1 MRIFHSYKQDTDE
14 ELMRRVSRNDTDAFE
29 EIYTRYANRMQGFF
43 IRMLGYD
50 IAKAEDF
57 TQELFLK
64 VYESRSAYEE
74 GRIFSS
80 WAFSIAYNLCKNE
93 YRHREIVEIHELEQ
107 NYDSDTTE
115 EPAFEK
121 MYDRAVF
128 ENQLS
133 ISLTKLSADQLAAF
147 TLRYNE
153 ELSVSEISRILDCP
167 EGTVKSR
174 LHYALRTLSQS
185 LSMYNPIK
193 P

>member
-1 MRIFHSYKQDTDE
+1 MRIFHSYRQDADE
-14 ELMRRVSRNDTDAFE
+14 ELMRRVSRNDTKAFE
-29 EIYTRYANRMQGFF
+29 ELYTRYAGRMQGFF

-74 GRIFSS
+74 GRTFSS
-80 WAFSIAYNLCKNE
+80 WAFSMAYNLCKNE
-93 YRHREIVEIHELEQ
+93 YRHRDVVEIHEQEL
-107 NYDSDTTE
+107 NYNSDATE

-121 MYDRAVF
+121 VYDQAVF

-133 ISLTKLSADQLAAF
+133 ISLSKLPADQLAAF

-153 ELSVSEISRILDCP
+153 ELSVQEIARVLDCP

-174 LHYALRTLSQS
+174 LHYALRSLSQS
-185 LSMYNPIK
+185 LSIYNPI
-193 P
+193 

>member
-14 ELMRRVSRNDTDAFE
+14 ELMRWVSRNNAKAFE
-29 EIYTRYANRMQGFF
+29 ELYTRYARRIQGFF

-64 VYESRSAYEE
+64 VYESRGAYEE
-74 GRIFSS
+74 GRTFSS
-80 WAFSIAYNLCKNE
+80 WAFSMAYNLCKNE
-93 YRHREIVEIHELEQ
+93 YRHQEVVENHEQELIY
-107 NYDSDTTE
+107 NSDATE
-115 EPAFEK
+115 EPTFEK
-121 MYDRAVF
+121 IYDQAVF

-133 ISLTKLSADQLAAF
+133 ISLSKLSGDQLAAF

-153 ELSVSEISRILDCP
+153 ELSVQEIARVLNCP

-174 LHYALRTLSQS
+174 LHYALRSLSQS
-185 LSMYNPIK
+185 LSMYNPVK

>member
-14 ELMRRVSRNDTDAFE
+14 ELMRWVSRSNTKAFE
-29 EIYTRYANRMQGFF
+29 ELYTRYARRMQGFF

-64 VYESRSAYEE
+64 VYESRGAYEE
-74 GRIFSS
+74 GRTFSS
-80 WAFSIAYNLCKNE
+80 WAFSMAYNLCKNE
-93 YRHREIVEIHELEQ
+93 YRHRDIVESHEQEL
-107 NYDSDTTE
+107 NYNSDATE
-115 EPAFEK
+115 EPAFEQ

-133 ISLTKLSADQLAAF
+133 ISLSKLSGDQLAAF

-153 ELSVSEISRILDCP
+153 ELSVQEIARVLDCP

-174 LHYALRTLSQS
+174 LHYALRSLSQS
-185 LSMYNPIK
+185 LSMYNPVK